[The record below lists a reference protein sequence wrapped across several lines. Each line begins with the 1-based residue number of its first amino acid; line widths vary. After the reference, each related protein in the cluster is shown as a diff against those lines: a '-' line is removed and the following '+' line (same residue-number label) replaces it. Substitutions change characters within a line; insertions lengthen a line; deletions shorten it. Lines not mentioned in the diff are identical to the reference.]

1 MMMILLLVVGGEILV
16 VLFLPRPLPWVALIP
31 VLIPVL
37 TTFLIILPMVRTE
50 KPTPLS
56 V

>member
-1 MMMILLLVVGGEILV
+1 MMLILLLVVGGEILV
-16 VLFLPRPLPWVALIP
+16 ALFLPRPLPWVALIP

-37 TTFLIILPMVRTE
+37 TTFLIILPMVRAE
-50 KPTPLS
+50 KPAPPR

>member
-50 KPTPLS
+50 KPTPPS